1 MYSFNSLKWTSSIA
15 FRLSA
20 SIAVVVMATALTI
33 ASVILSEEQKTLEE
47 SLEVRALQLSKIMS
61 RQLVEPLLYEEH
73 YTIYSLFQSYIKPAD
88 SIIVYAEVYD
98 QHDQQ
103 TKFYETSAQGLRIE
117 PLSVELSTY
126 REKAGFANRSKS
138 FDASEAFDLICPVT
152 TENLGLIG
160 YLRLGITPKHLIAN
174 IRVIKKK
181 IVTLTVVIVLCGV
194 LAGLWMARSILK
206 PVLILN
212 RAVLQLDE
220 ENLGRD
226 IAVLGIGE
234 IRELTLSFNSMS
246 KKLKNSMEAII
257 KAQNVLVAK
266 EKLYVLGEFS
276 AGLAH
281 EIKNPLTA
289 IKMLIQRAYEYHE
302 PMDGEDLVIV
312 KDELERIDKIVS
324 RFLGYARK
332 SEAVVEPV
340 DINKLVKNVALLTKQ
355 RMEKSGVE
363 LSMKVDEAPLVCHV
377 SRDGLQQVVMN
388 LVLNALQA
396 MPQGGLLTLAVKRD
410 DRHVRIEVR
419 DSGIGMTDEQLQRAF
434 DPFFTTKENGTGL
447 GLSIVGN
454 IIETLHAEIE
464 IFSQPHQGTNVVVSL
479 PYA

>member
-1 MYSFNSLKWTSSIA
+1 
-15 FRLSA
+15 
-20 SIAVVVMATALTI
+20 
-33 ASVILSEEQKTLEE
+33 
-47 SLEVRALQLSKIMS
+47 
-61 RQLVEPLLYEEH
+61 
-73 YTIYSLFQSYIKPAD
+73 
-88 SIIVYAEVYD
+88 
-98 QHDQQ
+98 
-103 TKFYETSAQGLRIE
+103 
-117 PLSVELSTY
+117 
-126 REKAGFANRSKS
+126 
-138 FDASEAFDLICPVT
+138 
-152 TENLGLIG
+152 
-160 YLRLGITPKHLIAN
+160 
-174 IRVIKKK
+174 
-181 IVTLTVVIVLCGV
+181 
-194 LAGLWMARSILK
+194 
-206 PVLILN
+206 
-212 RAVLQLDE
+212 
-220 ENLGRD
+220 
-226 IAVLGIGE
+226 
-234 IRELTLSFNSMS
+234 MS